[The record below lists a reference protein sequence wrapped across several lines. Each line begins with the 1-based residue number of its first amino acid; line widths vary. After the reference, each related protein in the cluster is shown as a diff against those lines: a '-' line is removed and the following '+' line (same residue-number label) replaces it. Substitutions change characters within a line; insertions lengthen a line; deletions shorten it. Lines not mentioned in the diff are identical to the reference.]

1 MGRKPI
7 TDMKAFSAS
16 KNINNQSFVY
26 NGSIFTE
33 DLVAAIIVT
42 ILLVPQS
49 LAYALLAGLP
59 PQVGIY
65 VSIFP
70 LLAYALLGSSKYLNV
85 GPTAV
90 ISIMTAASIS
100 ILPESER
107 LISAAALG
115 VMTGSILL
123 VAWLF
128 KAGFIMN
135 FVSRPVVSA
144 YITGAAILIIIS
156 QLKHIFGVNIYSSTA
171 LSMLSELLKN
181 MYNINE
187 YSMLIGICAIFLLII
202 INRYLAYSLI
212 RLRIK
217 SRRAKLVGRIA
228 PILIVAIFIMFSSF
242 YNFSNTFDLNV
253 VGEIP
258 KGLPPFSI
266 PVLPYSSLQSLA
278 MPAVVIAI
286 VAFVDSC
293 STAQELAARSRSR
306 VDSNKE
312 LLSLGASNLVAGMT
326 GGYPINGSM
335 SRSAVNFNAGGKT
348 RFVGLLVAMMMALT
362 AVFLT
367 PILKDLPL
375 AVLAALIIVAC
386 FSLVD
391 FKNLWETW
399 VYSRADGITAIATFS
414 SVLIFGVQW
423 GVLVGVILAMALHI
437 NSTLLPHMPL
447 VGRFPGTEHYRD
459 SGRFNVETN
468 EIIKTLRVD
477 ESLYYANARYLED
490 RVAQVVEESPDLKD
504 LVLMCTA
511 VNRIDASALSSLEEI
526 NKRLKSAEIRL
537 HFSDM
542 QSRVKERL
550 FRSNFLDKLSGQ
562 IFLSQHEAMEELE
575 PEPDWNV
582 LSDHIDIH

>member
-7 TDMKAFSAS
+7 NDMKAFSAS
-16 KNINNQSFVY
+16 KNIKNQTFVY

-187 YSMLIGICAIFLLII
+187 YSMLIGICAISLLII

>member
-7 TDMKAFSAS
+7 NDMKAFSAS
-16 KNINNQSFVY
+16 KNIKNQSFVY

-156 QLKHIFGVNIYSSTA
+156 QLKHIFGVNIHSSTA

-187 YSMLIGICAIFLLII
+187 YSMLIGICAISLLII

-562 IFLSQHEAMEELE
+562 IFLSQHEAMEELG

>member
-7 TDMKAFSAS
+7 NDMKAFSAS
-16 KNINNQSFVY
+16 KNIKNQSFVY

>member
-16 KNINNQSFVY
+16 KNIKNQSFVY

-187 YSMLIGICAIFLLII
+187 YSMLIGICAISLLII

-562 IFLSQHEAMEELE
+562 IFLSQHEAMEELG

>member
-7 TDMKAFSAS
+7 NDMKAFSAS
-16 KNINNQSFVY
+16 KNIKNQSFVY

-187 YSMLIGICAIFLLII
+187 YSMLIGICAISLLII

-423 GVLVGVILAMALHI
+423 GVLVGVILAMSLHI
-437 NSTLLPHMPL
+437 NSTLLPYMPL

-468 EIIKTLRVD
+468 EIVKTLRID

-490 RVAQVVEESPDLKD
+490 RVAQVVENSPDLKE
-504 LVLMCTA
+504 LILMCTA

-526 NKRLKSAEIRL
+526 NKRLRSAEIRL

-550 FRSNFLDKLSGQ
+550 FRSDFLEKLSGQ
-562 IFLSQHEAMEELE
+562 IFLSQHEAMVALG
-575 PEPDWNV
+575 PEPDWNE
-582 LSDHIDIH
+582 LSDHMDIH

>member
-7 TDMKAFSAS
+7 NDMKAFSAS
-16 KNINNQSFVY
+16 KNIKNQSFVY

-171 LSMLSELLKN
+171 LSMLSELIKN

-187 YSMLIGICAIFLLII
+187 YSMLIGICAISLLII